1 MLASFQILQHIKLF
15 PASEPLHVLFS
26 LRSTLSS
33 SLFIGSV
40 PERPS
45 ASMSFLFGETF
56 PWTPYVNGS
65 PSPQSQYS
73 LLPHFPSL
81 QQILK
86 VVSHASVHSNRLK
99 TFQEGRWKE
108 EKLYMG
114 RGCAVYF
121 DVNSAS
127 LFSLNF
133 TFNSLTSITELNK
146 CLLFWRLS
154 LMHKLPEIRHG
165 LI

>member
-15 PASEPLHVLFS
+15 PASEPLHMLFS
-26 LRSTLSS
+26 LLSTLSS

-45 ASMSFLFGETF
+45 VSMSFLFGETF
-56 PWTPYVNGS
+56 
-65 PSPQSQYS
+65 
-73 LLPHFPSL
+73 HFSSS

-108 EKLYMG
+108 GKLYMG

-146 CLLFWRLS
+146 FLLFWRLS